1 MADNCL
7 IIKKE
12 FLKKASKSLK
22 TLSTIKETD
31 IENALYTLA
40 EKDKGIMNNSDE
52 TIISKLKDHFKFN
65 LVYAET
71 KKEYNDIYDAKE
83 LYLTSNRILN
93 SLIDTRNKVIES
105 LGEELAKKYVGPIY
119 YDDSDGLYHFEI
131 ANAMPNYKT
140 TSEKKIVNPKFF
152 HYNENFRSK
161 YARQLKEIE
170 KAGHIVNIRP
180 LTKKESETPGAIG
193 ADAVIEFSNGK
204 SIQISFSVG
213 SLDLGNTEQARDF
226 YKSIGKLIKNPY
238 YEKDDGIMQ
247 EWVVDFKAVDSYFF
261 PLSDLAYEYFI
272 NNPEKL
278 QALNIT
284 KNPLSSLNKET
295 RGESYDENKDVF
307 AQHFESPFIGGN
319 PTNTSFRFKWAATS
333 DNGFEVSSRGDSFGK
348 KFSAL
353 NAKFK
358 DGTKIDGVD
367 VGGKS
372 IEWVYQNVIKKSKK
386 GAPPASD
393 SKLNVENQKNLIT
406 TFKNFPEGVIAV
418 VYDADDAVPR
428 VIFKSPS
435 GKIGMLLYEA
445 SRDRWSL
452 YEQQKAPNGELTFY
466 SISLDYGI
474 TVEDIR
480 KKFVSRYVPKKFID
494 YIESGQYNKDRIAD
508 LRDDPSTGMKRVDG
522 FFRKNFNVHYINT
535 YFLPSFLKERGR
547 KVVPHETIED
557 FSYYEG
563 YLPLWQE
570 WAKQNPELIE
580 ELRQRAEGKVLTDQF
595 SKVTSK
601 SFGRVNQARALADIL
616 NDTSKQPSKM
626 TVNSQTTFST
636 SRGTGYPQRTK
647 ENADWSDITL
657 ALATDFN
664 TAGEKLTKRVAG
676 DKYVS
681 SPLPD
686 DGNSGH
692 LSYDNEDS
700 YGFYAKQIYE
710 ELKKKG
716 KTSNIKLNIA
726 GNGIY
731 SLKRFA
737 TQEELND
744 YVTNLLKSLQSLGVT
759 ISEIR
764 SGGQT
769 GVDEAGIIAAQRLGI
784 PNTVHT
790 TSDFKFRDVNGRDIS
805 DENQFKARFQTDSK
819 EQSSLGQIQ
828 NPEELSVHY
837 YTGDITPERNTVF
850 VFGSNPEGRH
860 GAGAAKVAKDK
871 FGAKVGV
878 GEGLTGNA
886 YALPTKDLRVKK
898 NRGRRS
904 IPEDKIIESIKKLYK
919 VARENPDK
927 QFKVAYRNT
936 TEESLNGYTGLE
948 MIDMFIK
955 AGSIPSNIVF
965 SEEWVKTGK
974 FDSPEITPASD
985 GKLDVTTIANKTAEY
1000 GVTIATNL
1008 PRTWRSWLRNNP
1020 EGIVAYRT
1028 NKNTFNT
1035 AKAVEEGVIGNPFDW
1050 QKYGEKESLQM
1061 FYDWLMT
1068 GNNFGEAKANET
1080 FRQAI
1085 LKKIRNTKEP
1095 NILYYKEKDTPSHAT
1110 LLGYLILHKELLPKE
1125 NAVVTNPKLDAAMA
1139 VIEKI
1144 KEDAEEHVE
1153 FDKKTHTYYI
1163 DGEKADWSVTEFLHG
1178 GKSSISEAWSAVSSR
1193 LGNTLDRFVR
1203 AYFNGKSIDNI
1214 PNLSKTD
1221 RENLIE
1227 DLERLRRA
1235 FDNKYGKGKYRVIT
1249 DEIPIYGN
1257 FHYTDVNGKSTK
1269 AIIAGTPD
1277 MIIVDS
1283 DGNYHIYDMKT
1294 KRTNGSS
1301 KWSDETIEGYYE
1313 QLNMYKSILEARY
1326 PEMRGKIKDLS
1337 LIKFGVKYPVPQGER
1352 GSVGEY
1358 DYVTEGE
1365 PEDID
1370 TVFYAE
1376 SSRTEFDNIEEYV
1389 DDKGRKVYQAPRL
1402 LIEEAENGLFDVPV
1416 LDLEGSFEQL
1426 SEEEKEIIKEELG
1439 NPKHETSNVEM
1450 SEVDK
1455 QARALYNPGAL
1466 PASERLFLANSVM
1479 CYTSF
1484 IITQLQSNPD
1494 ASKVYFGDIFSNYNF
1509 PEMSREDIIRTVGIG
1524 RILNYV
1530 KERYFNTANRQ
1541 DIDDFDTLDKLDL
1554 AYNNF
1559 GALVQSAY
1567 SKLITLETTTVVDA
1581 APDEIKREDLDLDM
1595 DDFAEGATLE
1605 EKDQEY
1611 WQQGQRN
1618 ISARASLSTEIRRVF
1633 ERLPIV
1639 DNNGN
1644 YILDKYGYGL
1654 MTFVDSGEAMNRI
1667 FEWVQ
1672 DCTTMEEMESILEEH
1687 ADEYPWLNNILDKIQ
1702 EEPFRSQFYQNFRK
1716 QHIKYGI
1723 VTVEYDKDGRR
1734 VYSTTII
1741 NTKGAS
1747 QGLLDDVVEA
1757 YNSGALTDIIVPIKG
1772 DLEGKGRVNVSK
1784 VERLLDDIE
1793 NIKNLF
1799 NKTSIDRIVSLNI
1812 DNIVKILTT
1821 LGIHIDSKVLSEAFA
1836 KDANAKNFNTT
1847 NIWKIL
1853 NKAGYILKE
1862 ILEADEE
1869 GNTEYNPMEKGG
1881 NHNVYS
1887 EYKAIVGILS
1897 NYVQDS
1903 IEASTYEGGK
1913 MYYSY
1918 ITPSYMGKLVSN
1930 FTDALKNKDKFDTF
1944 IQDNY
1949 SSYRFFK
1956 DGKTWN
1962 NVWLEQLA
1970 TSSEAREKFDYKA
1983 QLTFDGTPYV
1993 DLSELNY
2000 TLSLMNEYFYDKS
2013 TSNRGSKLAWYRI
2026 PILANKPSSEFI
2038 RFTRYTGRK
2047 YKESITDGMK
2057 KVLNQE
2063 IMRIRTVLE
2072 RALNNNIQMIGVKD
2086 KVTFDIDKNKLDLDT
2101 RNRIKEGKLTN
2112 KDLKSSLFTK
2122 SGANFKF
2129 LSAFNTEI
2137 ANNTEFGKMLINKIN
2152 GKRVNETKFDALF
2165 RSTFNKYMDARV
2177 KMEIEH
2183 WKSIGL
2189 YDTETKT
2196 ISTKE
2201 GKKKITTYKYASN
2214 LGRNEEAINDSLEEY
2229 VWNDMFA
2236 TINIIELTATDLAYY
2251 RNMEDFQKRYSQLHA
2266 PAMRVNINAVDAEGN
2281 LYSADGM
2288 ERTMY
2293 LRDSIKKSEIVKNV
2307 EIALNHQ
2314 GAKLS
2319 GREKEHFTMMK
2330 DLILSSFDDINVAD
2344 AQAYSSP
2351 TSFRKKLGMM
2361 GRWTEEME
2369 EAYKR
2374 IISGDYNVMDLAI
2387 MLQPMKPFVY
2397 SQIRKSSGAKT
2408 MSNLKVPVQNKNSEY
2423 MLFLSNA
2430 LMRGDKQKNKLIA
2443 IYDFMEDSAY
2453 DGRISKYGEVIK
2465 QGTYNGKGIDTIQF
2479 QSAVNSGSLGAIDI
2493 NNLETYEEVKS
2504 ALEKAAYYNS
2514 DRSESSDNNM
2524 DRYND
2529 QFVHTI
2535 PFEDYG
2541 LQQETPAHLLDHEQ
2555 LMGSQ
2560 VRILSISD
2568 ITPGTSFDINGET
2581 LTDTEL
2587 REEYMNLIA
2596 ENIRDSYDQL
2606 IEDFKLTGTKLEKNA
2621 AISRLLKE
2629 AILKDQRYGADLLR
2643 ACSLNED
2650 GDFVIPP
2657 NDPIQSIRIQQ
2668 LLNSIVKSRI
2678 NKQKV
2683 KGGPVVQASVF
2694 GMSDDLHI
2702 VWDEKNPGKI
2712 KYFECYMPV
2721 PSAELEEALTRYDSE
2736 GHAYIMSM
2744 DEAVKEGII
2753 TEDMRKVIGYRIP
2766 TEDKYSMAPL
2776 YIKDF
2781 LPKAAGEAIMMP
2793 KEITKLAGSDFDID
2807 KIYIMLKAFTSE
2819 TTTDWEGLKKDIMNS
2834 ESVEGAIANYKEED
2848 KKKGVDSKPR
2858 KRISDAVDITINQ
2871 IQNGQKFGESDKF
2884 GQKIQDYYNENKD
2897 KYTKSKLKLSTRKR
2911 DARNNR
2917 IFDLQWAVL
2926 TSEDTVTK
2934 MFNPG
2939 SFDIQKKTARINIIL
2954 NNLGNRYTYSY
2965 LSKLSLSELDDIVD
2979 NEVTESGRN
2988 IIFPTTQTYFHK
3000 QNMTA
3005 GKLIGI
3011 FANNNTSHAFLQM
3024 QDIYLNVGDTG
3035 FMFDGVKIN
3044 SSQNNKLDA
3053 LYGRDGSLISKTIAG
3068 FLAASV
3074 DAVKD
3079 PVLNFMNLNTFTANT
3094 AMLLVRLGFDSDSV
3108 GLFLNQPIIRQVTDE
3123 YFKRNNEK
3131 YTTVDEVVND
3141 ILYNDLELASDEVED
3156 IEKDL
3161 ATTPF
3166 KKEDLAEQLGEE
3178 PDVNFQ
3184 ASALVLFRKLAKMA
3198 QDLNTITF
3206 LTKFN
3211 SVTNAPGPTIADNLV
3226 MIARYKDFLDKM
3238 ESINPPFNV
3247 EAKSVINN
3255 NPILKAIYDTTIG
3268 EEGAARLLFKDYF
3281 PHFTSTFI
3289 NVLNRFRQNIK
3300 GQLDSKTINK
3310 IVGDYLFYK
3319 MTLGENPVI
3328 GSSEENRNKFINEF
3342 TKVYSE
3348 EASKIEGNDLL
3359 QVIKIKSRNRRC
3371 PIPTLEAKTGN
3382 YSIDVQERVKS
3393 AWSDLILNPNTHE
3406 FANDLFFYNI
3416 FRSGF
3421 TFSPKSFGHL
3431 ASVDVRLE
3439 IPGYIETL
3447 RDVEFNDT
3455 DVNIDDFMYMFL
3467 RNHSNE
3473 YKLVPRLEDNGG
3485 ITIDESISKVTGK
3498 KELNITYG
3506 KSFDKVDSIIVE
3518 RNPQD
3523 ITYAPVIMYNDTLY
3537 MLKRGG
3543 TGYVTYSETTPLG
3556 NPNNFLEYSP
3566 EGADTESVIK
3576 DNKTKKSSTS
3586 SRKSTSKSYNRI
3598 PSKDTTDEV
3607 ESKEVMT
3614 NEDIK
3619 DFFSS
3624 ISAKEWK
3631 EIQANINDN
3640 SDIDRLITNALDQ
3653 IVRAGRSAD
3662 RSQIEKFVKNK
3673 LASISSKVKTKR
3685 NDIC

>member
-7 IIKKE
+7 FIKKG
-12 FLKKASKSLK
+12 FLEKASKSLK
-22 TLSTIKETD
+22 TFSTIREAD
-31 IENALYTLA
+31 IEDALYILA
-40 EKDKGIMNNSDE
+40 EKDKDIMENSDE
-52 TIISKLKDHFKFN
+52 TIISRLKDYFKFN
-65 LVYAET
+65 VVYAET
-71 KKEYNDIYDAKE
+71 KKEYNDVYDTKE
-83 LYLTSNRILN
+83 LYFTTDRTLD
-93 SLIDTRNKVIES
+93 SLIDTRHKVVES
-105 LGEELAKKYVGPIY
+105 LGEKLAEKYVGPIY
-119 YDDSDGLYHFEI
+119 YDASDGLYHFEI

-140 TSEKKIVNPKFF
+140 TPKQESISVFNKGYVTEEDLEDGKVFFGFPKEVEHIYYTTEVILPTIIFRGKNGELYGLVEDRNSSFGYTLCIVENGRLLPDPTDNPLSISKKDRYKKAREALERFTPKEYRELITRFIKGSISDVTEGVLENFGIPLIYPTFRDKEGNVVHPLEVRLPGNHGEPFSIGELNEVLKEKGFIQASPLAIDQSQESISEFTWAATSDNGFEVSSKGDSFGKQFSAFNAKFKAGTKIDGVAVGGKSIEWVYQNVIKKSAKGAPPASNSKLYNPNLKTKEEREDFSYYEGYLPLWQEWAKQNPERIEELREKAKGKTLTDQFANTRVNQARALSDILNSTNRQSSKRKIVNPEFF
-152 HYNENFRSK
+152 HHVGDFRSK

-180 LTKKESETPGAIG
+180 LTKKESEDPGALG

-213 SLDLGNTEQARDF
+213 SLDLGNTKQARDF

-238 YEKDDGIMQ
+238 YEKDNSLI
-247 EWVVDFKAVDSYFF
+247 EWVVDIKAVTSYFF
-261 PLSDLAYEYFI
+261 PLSNLAYEYFV

-284 KNPLSSLNKET
+284 GNPLSSLNKEL
-295 RGESYDENKDVF
+295 RGGSYDANKDDF
-307 AQHFESPFIGGN
+307 AKGFVSPFIEEDTASTPSADTNKKISVSTKGYRKGDPQKN
-319 PTNTSFRFKWAATS
+319 PNIDYVFTDNAEAYIGATKAK
-333 DNGFEVSSRGDSFGK
+333 VPVK
-348 KFSAL
+348 VKFPNPNS
-353 NAKFK
+353 
-358 DGTKIDGVD
+358 
-367 VGGKS
+367 
-372 IEWVYQNVIKKSKK
+372 
-386 GAPPASD
+386 P
-393 SKLNVENQKNLIT
+393 KLNVSDVKGTNQAGIRTDQGGNLSKNAYGIVVKKYQQGANGR
-406 TFKNFPEGVIAV
+406 FVAKEGQFQ
-418 VYDADDAVPR
+418 DTDDDFR
-428 VIFKSPS
+428 LFTSLNEHMFDRLSRSSNTEVIFPS
-435 GKIGMLLYEA
+435 QMGLGKA
-445 SRDRWSL
+445 
-452 YEQQKAPNGELTFY
+452 A
-466 SISLDYGI
+466 
-474 TVEDIR
+474 
-480 KKFVSRYVPKKFID
+480 
-494 YIESGQYNKDRIAD
+494 
-508 LRDDPSTGMKRVDG
+508 
-522 FFRKNFNVHYINT
+522 
-535 YFLPSFLKERGR
+535 LP
-547 KVVPHETIED
+547 
-557 FSYYEG
+557 
-563 YLPLWQE
+563 
-570 WAKQNPELIE
+570 
-580 ELRQRAEGKVLTDQF
+580 
-595 SKVTSK
+595 
-601 SFGRVNQARALADIL
+601 
-616 NDTSKQPSKM
+616 
-626 TVNSQTTFST
+626 
-636 SRGTGYPQRTK
+636 
-647 ENADWSDITL
+647 
-657 ALATDFN
+657 
-664 TAGEKLTKRVAG
+664 
-676 DKYVS
+676 
-681 SPLPD
+681 
-686 DGNSGH
+686 
-692 LSYDNEDS
+692 
-700 YGFYAKQIYE
+700 
-710 ELKKKG
+710 
-716 KTSNIKLNIA
+716 
-726 GNGIY
+726 
-731 SLKRFA
+731 KRFA
-737 TQEELND
+737 EWLQRELYNRFGLDTVIEEN
-744 YVTNLLKSLQSLGVT
+744 TKSNYDGYGLRVN
-759 ISEIR
+759 SE
-764 SGGQT
+764 S
-769 GVDEAGIIAAQRLGI
+769 E
-784 PNTVHT
+784 
-790 TSDFKFRDVNGRDIS
+790 
-805 DENQFKARFQTDSK
+805 SK
-819 EQSSLGQIQ
+819 EQSK
-828 NPEELSVHY
+828 
-837 YTGDITPERNTVF
+837 
-850 VFGSNPEGRH
+850 
-860 GAGAAKVAKDK
+860 A
-871 FGAKVGV
+871 
-878 GEGLTGNA
+878 
-886 YALPTKDLRVKK
+886 
-898 NRGRRS
+898 
-904 IPEDKIIESIKKLYK
+904 IIS
-919 VARENPDK
+919 
-927 QFKVAYRNT
+927 
-936 TEESLNGYTGLE
+936 
-948 MIDMFIK
+948 
-955 AGSIPSNIVF
+955 
-965 SEEWVKTGK
+965 
-974 FDSPEITPASD
+974 
-985 GKLDVTTIANKTAEY
+985 
-1000 GVTIATNL
+1000 
-1008 PRTWRSWLRNNP
+1008 
-1020 EGIVAYRT
+1020 
-1028 NKNTFNT
+1028 
-1035 AKAVEEGVIGNPFDW
+1035 
-1050 QKYGEKESLQM
+1050 
-1061 FYDWLMT
+1061 
-1068 GNNFGEAKANET
+1068 
-1080 FRQAI
+1080 
-1085 LKKIRNTKEP
+1085 
-1095 NILYYKEKDTPSHAT
+1095 
-1110 LLGYLILHKELLPKE
+1110 
-1125 NAVVTNPKLDAAMA
+1125 NPKLDAAMA
-1139 VIEKI
+1139 VIEKV
-1144 KEDAEEHVE
+1144 KEDAKEHVE

-1163 DGEKADWSVTEFLHG
+1163 DGKKADWSVTEFLHG
-1178 GKSSISEAWSAVSSR
+1178 GKSSISEAWSAISSR

-1203 AYFNGKSIDNI
+1203 AYFSGKSVDGI
-1214 PNLSKTD
+1214 PNLSKKD
-1221 RENLIE
+1221 KENLIE

-1235 FDNKYGKGKYRVIT
+1235 FDNKYGKGKYRIIT

-1257 FHYTDVNGKSTK
+1257 FHYTDIKGKS
-1269 AIIAGTPD
+1269 AQAVIAGTPD

-1294 KRTNGSS
+1294 RRTNGNY
-1301 KWSDETIEGYYE
+1301 KWQDKTLQGYYE

-1326 PEMRGKIKDLS
+1326 PEMRGKIKDLA
-1337 LIKFGVKYPVPQGER
+1337 LIKFGVKYPIPQGER

-1370 TVFYAE
+1370 TVFYSE
-1376 SSRTEFDNIEEYV
+1376 LDREDYDNIE
-1389 DDKGRKVYQAPRL
+1389 DRKDYQAPRL
-1402 LIEEAENGLFDVPV
+1402 LIEEVENGLFDVPV
-1416 LDLEGSFEQL
+1416 IDLEGSFEQL

-1439 NPKHETSNVEM
+1439 NPRSETGSAELSVI
-1450 SEVDK
+1450 DK

-1466 PASERLFLANSVM
+1466 PASERLFLANSAM
-1479 CYTSF
+1479 YYTSF
-1484 IITQLQSNPD
+1484 IITQLQNNPD
-1494 ASKVYFGDIFSNYNF
+1494 ANKVYFGDMFSDYNF
-1509 PEMSREDIIRTVGIG
+1509 TEMSREEIINTVKIG
-1524 RILNYV
+1524 RILYYV

-1559 GALVQSAY
+1559 GALIQSAY
-1567 SKLITLETTTVVDA
+1567 SKLITLERTTVIDT
-1581 APDEIKREDLDLDM
+1581 APDEVKREDLDLDM

-1611 WQQGQRN
+1611 WRQGQRN
-1618 ISARASLSTEIRRVF
+1618 ISARASLSVEIRRVF

-1639 DNNGN
+1639 DNDGN

-1687 ADEYPWLNNILDKIQ
+1687 ANEYPWLNNILDKIQ

-1723 VTVEYDKDGRR
+1723 VTVEYDKEGRR
-1734 VYSTTII
+1734 VYSTKVI

-1757 YNSGALTDIIVPIKG
+1757 YNSGALTDIIIPIKG

-1784 VERLLDDIE
+1784 VERLLDDVE

-1799 NKTSIDRIVSLNI
+1799 NKTSIDRIVNLNT
-1812 DNIVKILTT
+1812 DNIVKVLTT
-1821 LGIHIDSKVLSEAFA
+1821 LGIHVDSKVLREAFA
-1836 KDANAKNFNTT
+1836 KDVNAKNFNRT

-1853 NKAGYILKE
+1853 DKAGYILKE

-1881 NHNVYS
+1881 DHNVYN
-1887 EYKAIVGILS
+1887 EYKTIIGILS

-1930 FTDALKNKDKFDTF
+1930 FTDALKDSKKFENF
-1944 IQDNY
+1944 IRDNY

-1956 DGKTWN
+1956 DGETWN

-1993 DLSELNY
+1993 DLSELSY
-2000 TLSLMNEYFYDKS
+2000 TLSLMNEYFYDKG
-2013 TSNRGSKLAWYRI
+2013 TNRGNKLAWYRI

-2038 RFTRYTGRK
+2038 RFTRYTGRG
-2047 YKESITDGMK
+2047 YKRSITEGMK

-2086 KVTFDIDKNKLDLDT
+2086 KVTFDIDKNKLDSGT
-2101 RNRIKEGKLTN
+2101 RKRIKDGELTS
-2112 KDLKSSLFTK
+2112 KDLKSGLFTK
-2122 SGANFKF
+2122 SGASFKF
-2129 LSAFNTEI
+2129 LCAFNAEI
-2137 ANNTEFGKMLINKIN
+2137 ANNTEFGKLLIAKIN
-2152 GKRVNETKFDALF
+2152 GKKVNEARFNNLFEEAL
-2165 RSTFNKYMDARV
+2165 NGYMDARV
-2177 KMEIEH
+2177 QTEIKH
-2183 WKSIGL
+2183 WKNIGL
-2189 YDTETKT
+2189 YDTETKI

-2201 GKKKITTYKYASN
+2201 GKKKVTAYKYVSN
-2214 LGRNEEAINDSLEEY
+2214 LGNSEEAINDALEEY

-2251 RNMEDFQKRYSQLHA
+2251 RNMEDFQKRYSQIHA
-2266 PAMRVNINAVDAEGN
+2266 PAMRLNITAVDAKGN
-2281 LYSADGM
+2281 LYSTDGM

-2293 LRDSIKKSEIVKNV
+2293 LKDSIKTSEVVKNV

-2314 GAKLS
+2314 MTKLS
-2319 GREKEHFTMMK
+2319 GREKEHFTMLK

-2361 GRWTEEME
+2361 GRWTDEME
-2369 EAYKR
+2369 EAYDR

-2408 MSNLKVPVQNKNSEY
+2408 MSDLKVPVQNKNSEY

-2430 LMRGDKQKNKLIA
+2430 LMRGDKQTNKLIA

-2453 DGRISKYGEVIK
+2453 DGRIAKYGKVIAR
-2465 QGTYNGKGIDTIQF
+2465 GTYNGKGIDTIQF

-2493 NNLETYEEVKS
+2493 DSLNTYEEVKA
-2504 ALEKAAYYNS
+2504 ALENAAYYNS
-2514 DRSESSDNNM
+2514 DKSESSDNNM

-2541 LQQETPAHLLDHEQ
+2541 LQQETPAHLIDHEQ

-2568 ITPGTSFDINGET
+2568 ITPGTSFEINGET

-2587 REEYMNLIA
+2587 KKEYMNLIA
-2596 ENIRDSYDQL
+2596 ENIRDSFDQL
-2606 IEDFKLTGTKLEKNA
+2606 IEDFKLNGTKLEKNA
-2621 AISRLLKE
+2621 AISELLKE

-2650 GDFVIPP
+2650 GDFVIPL

-2668 LLNSIVKSRI
+2668 LLNSIIKSRI

-2807 KIYIMLKAFTSE
+2807 KMYIMLKAFTSK
-2819 TTTDWEGLKKDIMNS
+2819 TTTDWKAFKRDIMNS
-2834 ESVEGAIANYKEED
+2834 ESVKGAINRSKEADKKNNTNSKLKGKISERVDMAINRIVNGQEFGKEEPFEQAI
-2848 KKKGVDSKPR
+2848 K
-2858 KRISDAVDITINQ
+2858 
-2871 IQNGQKFGESDKF
+2871 
-2884 GQKIQDYYNENKD
+2884 DYYNKNKD
-2897 KYTKSKLKLSTRKR
+2897 KYTKSKMELSTRKR

-2926 TSEDTVTK
+2926 TSEDTVSK

-2939 SFDIQKKTARINIIL
+2939 SFDIQKRTARISIIL
-2954 NNLGNRYTYSY
+2954 ENLRNRYTYSY
-2965 LSKLSLSELDDIVD
+2965 LSKLSLNELDDIVD
-2979 NEVTESGRN
+2979 NEVTGSGRN

-3024 QDIYLNVGDTG
+3024 QDIRLNVGDTG
-3035 FMFDGVKIN
+3035 FMFDGVKVDSN
-3044 SSQNNKLDA
+3044 QNNKLDA
-3053 LYGRDGSLISKTIAG
+3053 LYGKDGSLISKTIAG

-3108 GLFLNQPIIRQVTDE
+3108 GLFLNQPIIKYVTDE
-3123 YFKRNNEK
+3123 YFKRSNEK
-3131 YTTVDEVVND
+3131 YTTVNEVVND
-3141 ILYNDLELASDEVED
+3141 TLYKYLNLDSEEVNGIVKALAS
-3156 IEKDL
+3156 
-3161 ATTPF
+3161 TPF
-3166 KKEDLAEQLGEE
+3166 RKEDLAEQLGGR
-3178 PDVNFQ
+3178 DNTDFQ
-3184 ASALVLFRKLAKMA
+3184 ASVLVLFRRLAEMA
-3198 QDLNTITF
+3198 QDLNTLTF

-3226 MIARYKDFLDKM
+3226 MIDRYKGFLDKM
-3238 ESINPPFNV
+3238 KSENPPFNT
-3247 EAKSVINN
+3247 EAGAVIDN
-3255 NPILKAIYDTTIG
+3255 NPILKAIYDTTLG
-3268 EEGAARLLFKDYF
+3268 ERGASKLLFGDYF

-3289 NVLNRFRQNIK
+3289 NILNRFRQNLK

-3310 IVGDYLFYK
+3310 IVGDFLFYK

-3328 GSSEENRNKFINEF
+3328 DASEENRNKFINEF
-3342 TKVYSE
+3342 TKVYGKESSDVE
-3348 EASKIEGNDLL
+3348 NNDLL

-3371 PIPTLEAKTGN
+3371 PVPTLEAKTGN
-3382 YSIDVQERVKS
+3382 YSIDIQERVKS
-3393 AWSDLILNPNTHE
+3393 AWSDLILNPNTRDL
-3406 FANDLFFYNI
+3406 ANDLFFYNI

-3447 RDVEFNDT
+3447 RDVEFNDD
-3455 DVNIDDFMYMFL
+3455 DVSIDDFMYMFL

-3473 YKLVPRLEDNGG
+3473 YKLVPRLEDSDGV
-3485 ITIDESISKVTGK
+3485 TIDESTSKTTKK
-3498 KELNITYG
+3498 KELNIEYG
-3506 KSFDKVDSIIVE
+3506 KRYDKVDSIIVE
-3518 RNPQD
+3518 RGLYD

-3537 MLKRGG
+3537 MLKKGG
-3543 TGYVTYSETTPLG
+3543 KGYVTYSETTPLG

-3566 EGADTESVIK
+3566 EGANTETVIK
-3576 DNKTKKSSTS
+3576 DNKTKKSPTS
-3586 SRKSTSKSYNRI
+3586 SRKSTSKSYNRM

-3607 ESKEVMT
+3607 ESKKVMT
-3614 NEDIK
+3614 DKDIE

-3624 ISAKEWK
+3624 VSTENWK
-3631 EIQANINDN
+3631 EIQANINSN
-3640 SDIDRLITNALDQ
+3640 SDIDRLVTNALNQ
-3653 IVRAGRSAD
+3653 IVTAGRSVE
-3662 RSQIEKFVKNK
+3662 RSRIENFVKDKLKSIRNK
-3673 LASISSKVKTKR
+3673 
-3685 NDIC
+3685 IC